1 MGRLDRLLLGLFLAL
16 ALAAG
21 VLGRGIAESF
31 ERGGALRLELGRV
44 KPTALAPATV
54 ARFEALRER
63 VMAVY
68 YVSAPERMP
77 VEMRRMGLEV
87 TDLFEALRQRFP
99 ERFDFVVVDPA
110 ARADLA
116 GYAARRSVAPFKVR
130 SVTRDAWDERTV
142 WSTLVL
148 SAGAGPEAE
157 LRGLRPA
164 HLPVLQDLIVA
175 WLDELARPR
184 EPRLAL
190 AAPEGF
196 QELSEA
202 LDLRGALARVDL
214 DGGAGVPEADVLLWM
229 RPRAVTGE
237 QLRGL
242 ERLLD
247 QGASVIVAGSP
258 WRARELEL
266 EAPSGPGAAGGHG
279 AVELARGPS
288 ALGELAAHFG
298 LRVEDGLVLD
308 EKGEELEFPAGRER
322 AAHWVRCI
330 APDQDFHRFAGQP
343 NGTLLFRAP
352 SPLVPE
358 PARLAELGW
367 SAELLAT
374 TSDQAW
380 LVPEPPRGPIALAA
394 LVPAPGEAVA
404 KQALLVDLVPDD
416 PWRGEL
422 VFAAADTPFADGM
435 LRRENVAHGRLL
447 DVLLD
452 QATSSER
459 LVRARV
465 RPALPEVLPQAS
477 AAERVSARLFCVGL
491 PAALVLAV
499 AAARGVFSRR
509 GATGAGEH
517 ASFRRRARRA
527 LVPAL
532 GAALALALTFG
543 LVRGLAAADV
553 AWDATSGDRNGL
565 DPLTRRLAAR
575 AGARGELAAELLVS
589 PDALLPPR
597 MRARIRDLE
606 ARLDDL
612 AQAGAR
618 LAVRR
623 RPPEDLAEG
632 ERTAL
637 GLVPHQAASADE
649 EVTRVRRFFAALR
662 LARDDARDDAAG
674 AGATGGATTPAG
686 ADARERAV
694 LLDFPDERAFERLEF
709 RLALALLRLDGRL
722 GSAGGADAG
731 APFHVPRIAFASDV
745 PRLSAAEAY
754 EQYQQ
759 QGLFAPRGADVYAL
773 AREAL
778 ERDGLAVTHVNP
790 RAPVLPPDA
799 DVLVWLQPRRSI
811 EPMLEET
818 VRTLVGGGRVLLC
831 AQHFRIETQQFRG
844 GDFELQYWPQ
854 PQTPDVD
861 LLYFPELSI
870 ELVREVLFDALA
882 LPVYG
887 ESQLTGRQ
895 GGRDFERQSSLLP
908 FQLRVA
914 AANADPDS
922 AVTRRLGDQAFLYA
936 NRLRWDERRLSEL
949 GLSARTLLTTS
960 EHSWSYAWTGGWIP
974 HELLRG
980 PAALET
986 SSGPAFLGRQ
996 PLAVLFEGTFPR
1008 PERPLRLD
1016 ALPGREAPPPLPTGE
1031 TAGGETSAGS
1041 SAAPERP
1048 WPASAPGRLLFLG
1061 CSEFLKNERLV
1072 APDFRGDQL
1081 LWNGVAELA
1090 FEPELAALATRTE
1103 APRGFGFVAPER
1115 RLALRAGAIGA
1126 GPAALLVLAGLVA
1139 LARAR
1144 RPRPLPSAPLPS
1156 ASRSAAP

>member
-21 VLGRGIAESF
+21 VLGRGIAEHF

-44 KPTALAPATV
+44 QPTALAPATV

-87 TDLFEALRQRFP
+87 TDLLEALRRRFP

-110 ARADLA
+110 ARAELA

-157 LRGLRPA
+157 LRGLRPE

-196 QELSEA
+196 QELAEE

-214 DGGAGVPEADVLLWM
+214 DGGARVPEADVLLWM

-242 ERLLD
+242 ERLLE

-258 WRARELEL
+258 WRARELED
-266 EAPSGPGAAGGHG
+266 PSGQGGHG
-279 AVELARGPS
+279 AVELARAPS
-288 ALGELAAHFG
+288 AMAELAAHFG

-322 AAHWVRCI
+322 APHWVRCI

-352 SPLVPE
+352 SPLAPE

-380 LVPEPPRGPIALAA
+380 LVPEPPRGPVALAA

-404 KQALLVDLVPDD
+404 KQALLVGLVPDD

-452 QATSSER
+452 QAASSER

-477 AAERVSARLFCVGL
+477 VTERVSARLFCVGL
-491 PAALVLAV
+491 PAALVLAL
-499 AAARGVFSRR
+499 AAARGVFSGR

-532 GAALALALTFG
+532 GAALALAGALG

-553 AWDATSGDRNGL
+553 AWDATSGSRNAL

-575 AGARGELAAELLVS
+575 AGERGELALELLVS

-597 MRARIRDLE
+597 MRAHIRDLE

-612 AQAGAR
+612 ERAGAR
-618 LAVRR
+618 LALRR

-649 EVTRVRRFFAALR
+649 EVTRVSRFFAALR
-662 LARDDARDDAAG
+662 LARDDA
-674 AGATGGATTPAG
+674 GGASASPG
-686 ADARERAV
+686 GRERVV

-709 RLALALLRLDGRL
+709 RLALALLRLDGQ
-722 GSAGGADAG
+722 SAAGADEG

-759 QGLFAPRGADVYAL
+759 KGLFAPRGADVYAL

-778 ERDGLAVTHVNP
+778 ERDGLEVTHVNP

-882 LPVYG
+882 LPVDG

-936 NRLRWDERRLSEL
+936 NRLRWDERRLAEL
-949 GLSARTLLTTS
+949 GLRARTLLTTS
-960 EHSWSYAWTGGWIP
+960 ERSWSYAWTGGWIP

-980 PAALET
+980 PAALEK
-986 SSGPAFLGRQ
+986 SSGPDFLGRQ

-1008 PERPLRLD
+1008 PQRPLRLD
-1016 ALPGREAPPPLPTGE
+1016 ALPGREAPPPGSNGE
-1031 TAGGETSAGS
+1031 SSAESNSET

-1061 CSEFLKNERLV
+1061 CSEFLKNERLS
-1072 APDFRGDQL
+1072 APEFRGDQL

-1090 FEPELAALATRTE
+1090 FEPELAALATRAE
-1103 APRGFGFVAPER
+1103 AARGFGFVAPGR

-1126 GPAALLVLAGLVA
+1126 GPAALLLLAGLVA

-1144 RPRPLPSAPLPS
+1144 RPRPRPNAP
-1156 ASRSAAP
+1156 RSAAP